1 MSKYHAPQISSA
13 AAPRHLARNECAQGR
28 RNLKFAEKTI
38 EKTITRRP
46 CRPGRARLRSATD
59 AVRRR
64 RGRRCFAP
72 VSPVAQLQP
81 EAVQSHI
88 TTVTHHTSQVAV
100 TIIHPANSHADS
112 RAELRAG
119 SECCS
124 LATLA
129 PASPRQPEPPSQL
142 LCQSVPVQRQSYRL
156 LISCYH
162 EQIWQRTRQHR
173 GQHQQSQV
181 GRAEGELWLLV
192 THKYLQ
198 ERQQPRAG
206 VWPGPRAAGGQLH
219 QLQPRRAGQALDAG

>member
-1 MSKYHAPQISSA
+1 MAAVVVAAGLVSKYHAPQISSA

-72 VSPVAQLQP
+72 IRCPQLHSCSQ
-81 EAVQSHI
+81 QCSHTSQLSHI
-88 TTVTHHTSQVAV
+88 TSSSH
-100 TIIHPANSHADS
+100 TIIHHTNSHADS
-112 RAELRAG
+112 RAELGAG

-124 LATLA
+124 LATLV

-142 LCQSVPVQRQSYRL
+142 LCQSLPECASH
-156 LISCYH
+156 IGC
-162 EQIWQRTRQHR
+162 
-173 GQHQQSQV
+173 
-181 GRAEGELWLLV
+181 
-192 THKYLQ
+192 
-198 ERQQPRAG
+198 
-206 VWPGPRAAGGQLH
+206 
-219 QLQPRRAGQALDAG
+219 